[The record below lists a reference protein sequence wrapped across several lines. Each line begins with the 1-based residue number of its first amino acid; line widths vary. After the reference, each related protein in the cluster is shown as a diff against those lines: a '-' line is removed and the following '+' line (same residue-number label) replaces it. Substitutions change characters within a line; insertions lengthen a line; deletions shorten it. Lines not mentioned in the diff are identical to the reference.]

1 MSATRMPT
9 GRWRVTLGHHHRVF
23 LYFDTWE
30 EASEALREQQ
40 WTAMLHDY
48 QKAKNQ
54 KAKTEKTEKP
64 KTEKAKTEK
73 PKSQK

>member
-9 GRWRVTLGHHHRVF
+9 GRWRVTIGHHHRRF
-23 LYFDTWE
+23 FYFDTWE
-30 EASEALREQQ
+30 EASAALRDQQ
-40 WTAMLHDY
+40 WIAGLHDY

-54 KAKTEKTEKP
+54 KAKTEKTEKL

-73 PKSQK
+73 AKSQK